1 MDRLPEKTLASA
13 LIAASLGAN
22 AGGFNSPGIAAAA
35 LLQRLSDSQL
45 LLIDVRNPD
54 EYFAEHIPGAIN
66 IPVPRLQGL
75 LDPIRQATDP
85 VLYCNDTRLT
95 RVAEQILSR
104 NAVKHFSHL
113 DGGLAAWRRDQLP
126 LERSWR

>member
-13 LIAASLGAN
+13 LIVASLGAN
-22 AGGFNSPGIAAAA
+22 AGGLNSPGIAAAA
-35 LLQRLSDSQL
+35 LLQRLSHSQL

-66 IPVPRLQGL
+66 IPVPRLQAL
-75 LDPIRQATDP
+75 LDPIKQATDP

-95 RVAEQILSR
+95 RVAEQILRR
-104 NAVKHFSHL
+104 NAVQHFSHL
-113 DGGLAAWRRDQLP
+113 DGGLAAWRRHRLP
-126 LERSWR
+126 LECSWR